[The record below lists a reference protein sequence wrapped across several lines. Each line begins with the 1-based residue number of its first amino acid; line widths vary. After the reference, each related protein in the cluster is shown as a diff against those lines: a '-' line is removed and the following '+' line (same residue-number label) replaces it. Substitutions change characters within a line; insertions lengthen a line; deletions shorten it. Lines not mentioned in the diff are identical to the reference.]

1 MEETGVI
8 NVIGSIDLY
17 ETADTNNENAILSVG
32 AISNKPSIN
41 SINVGDV

>member
-17 ETADTNNENAILSVG
+17 TPTDSENAILSVG
-32 AISNKPSIN
+32 AISNKPSIT